1 MLMTILAAKVLT
13 KIIQK
18 NRGEKLVI
26 SIKNLSKKL
35 GKKEV
40 LKNVNI
46 EVPKGTIFGL
56 IGPNGAGKTTLIK
69 CLTGIYKADGGE
81 ISFSGQQ
88 IFDNPEIKKRIG
100 YVADQND
107 FFSYFNIKGLI
118 KFYSMT
124 YETFDIDR
132 FNNLNKILKIPTDT
146 LVRKLS
152 KGMKMKLAL
161 MLNLSI
167 RPELLVL
174 DEPTGGLDPIA
185 KKQVINIILEEVAE
199 RETTVVISSHNLNN
213 LERMC
218 DSVGILFEGEIK
230 YMNSVDEMKKTIRKV
245 QTVFKEKAP
254 EDIEKW
260 DGVIKVE
267 KVGRVYNIITNKYDE
282 AFKKKLEDSGISF
295 KEEIG
300 MSLEDMFIYAVGGGL
315 EYEEILK

>member
-1 MLMTILAAKVLT
+1 MI
-13 KIIQK
+13 
-18 NRGEKLVI
+18 R
-26 SIKNLSKKL
+26 IKSLSKKL

-46 EVPKGTIFGL
+46 QVAKGTIFGL

-69 CLTGIYKADGGE
+69 CLTGIYKAD
-81 ISFSGQQ
+81 SGKVNL
-88 IFDNPEIKKRIG
+88 FDQEVFNNPEVKKHIG

-107 FFSYFNIKGLI
+107 FFSYFNIKSLI

-124 YETFDIDR
+124 YETFDMER
-132 FNNLNKILKIPTDT
+132 FNDLNKTLKIPTDT

-161 MLNLSI
+161 MLSLSI
-167 RPELLVL
+167 RPEVLVL

-185 KKQVINIILEEVAE
+185 KKQFINIILDEVSD

-218 DSVGILFEGEIK
+218 DSVGILSEGEIK

-245 QTVFKEKAP
+245 QTVFKEKVP
-254 EDIEKW
+254 QDIEKW
-260 DGVIKVE
+260 EGVMKVE

-282 AFKKKLEDSGISF
+282 AFIKRLDDSGISF

-300 MSLEDMFIYAVGGGL
+300 MSLEDIFIYSVGGGL

>member
-1 MLMTILAAKVLT
+1 MIT
-13 KIIQK
+13 
-18 NRGEKLVI
+18 
-26 SIKNLSKKL
+26 IKNLSKKL

-88 IFDNPEIKKRIG
+88 IFDNPEVKKHIG

-107 FFSYFNIKGLI
+107 FFSYFNIKSLI
-118 KFYSMT
+118 KFYCMT
-124 YETFDIDR
+124 YETFDMER
-132 FNNLNKILKIPTDT
+132 FESLNKILKIPTDT
-146 LVRKLS
+146 LVRRLS

-167 RPELLVL
+167 KPELLVL

-199 RETTVVISSHNLNN
+199 RETTVFISSHNLNN

-230 YMNSVDEMKKTIRKV
+230 YMNSVDEMKKTIRKI

-254 EDIEKW
+254 EDIKKW

-267 KVGRVYNIITNKYDE
+267 KIGRVYNIITNKYDE
-282 AFKKKLEDSGISF
+282 AFKKKLDDSGISF

>member
-1 MLMTILAAKVLT
+1 MIT
-13 KIIQK
+13 
-18 NRGEKLVI
+18 
-26 SIKNLSKKL
+26 IKNLNKNL

-69 CLTGIYKADGGE
+69 CLTGVYKADGGE
-81 ISFSGQQ
+81 ISFFGQQ
-88 IFDNPEIKKRIG
+88 IFDNPEIKKHIG

-107 FFSYFNIKGLI
+107 FFSYFNIKNLI

-124 YETFDIDR
+124 YETFDMDR
-132 FNNLNKILKIPTDT
+132 FESLNKIFKIPTNT
-146 LVRKLS
+146 LVRRLS

-230 YMNSVDEMKKTIRKV
+230 YMNSVDEMKKTIRKI
-245 QTVFKEKAP
+245 QTVFKERAP

-282 AFKKKLEDSGISF
+282 TFKKKLDDSGVSF

>member
-1 MLMTILAAKVLT
+1 MRN
-13 KIIQK
+13 IQR
-18 NRGEKLVI
+18 NREVEFLI
-26 SIKNLSKKL
+26 SIKNVSKKL
-35 GKKEV
+35 GAMEV

-46 EVPKGTIFGL
+46 EVDKGNIFGL

-69 CLTGIYKADGGE
+69 CLTGIYDVDSGE
-81 ISFSGQQ
+81 INLLDQKV
-88 IFDNPEIKKRIG
+88 FDNPEVKKHIG

-107 FFSYFNIKGLI
+107 FFSYFNIKSLI
-118 KFYSMT
+118 KFYTMT
-124 YETFDIDR
+124 YESFNMDR
-132 FNNLNKILKIPTDT
+132 FNELNKVLKVPTNT

-167 RPELLVL
+167 MPEILVL

-185 KKQVINIILEEVAE
+185 KKQVINIILDEVAE
-199 RETTVVISSHNLNN
+199 RGTTVFISSHNLNS

-218 DSVGILFEGEIK
+218 DLVGILFEGEIK
-230 YMNSVDEMKKTIRKV
+230 YMGSVEEMKKTIRKV
-245 QTVFKEKAP
+245 QVVFKDKVP

-260 DGVIKVE
+260 NGVFKVE
-267 KVGRVYNIITNKYDE
+267 KVGRVYSIVTNKYDE
-282 AFKKKLEDSGISF
+282 EFKKKLDNSGISF

-300 MSLEDMFIYAVGGGL
+300 MSLEDMFIYSVGGGV